1 MSKEDHI
8 YLHEADRYEEL
19 VSHEDADGRV
29 LPAIERIVS
38 LAGKDVV
45 EVGAGTGRLT
55 LQLAPRVRSLTVFD
69 GSAAMLQ
76 VAEKKL
82 RNAGFT
88 NWKIETASNQS
99 LPTRNNVA
107 DVVIS
112 GWSVCYAYADNP
124 GTEKES
130 LDKVLTELQRV
141 LRPGGTIIL
150 LENMGTGFESPNP
163 PPHLLPYFQD
173 LESFGFQ
180 HEIFRTDFQFD
191 SPQHADQL
199 SRFFFGDELADRIV
213 EKGWSRVPECT
224 GMWWVQTGEFALAR
238 G

>member
-1 MSKEDHI
+1 MSREDHI

-19 VSHEDADGRV
+19 VSHEDVDKRV
-29 LPAIERIVS
+29 LPAIESVVS
-38 LAGKDVV
+38 LTGKDVV

-55 LQLAPRVRSLTVFD
+55 LQLAPQVRSLTIFD
-69 GSAAMLQ
+69 RSVAMLE
-76 VAEKKL
+76 VAEKRL
-82 RNAGFT
+82 REAGFS
-88 NWKIETASNQS
+88 NWKMAPASNHS
-99 LPTRNNVA
+99 LPSEENVA

-130 LDKVLTELQRV
+130 LARVLTELQRV

-150 LENMGTGFESPNP
+150 LENMGTGSESPNP

-173 LESFGFQ
+173 L
-180 HEIFRTDFQFD
+180 FQFD
-191 SPQHADQL
+191 SPQHADKL
-199 SRFFFGDELADRIV
+199 SRFFFGDELADKII

-224 GMWWVQTGEFALAR
+224 GMWWVETGEDPLAR
-238 G
+238 QAGIKRSG